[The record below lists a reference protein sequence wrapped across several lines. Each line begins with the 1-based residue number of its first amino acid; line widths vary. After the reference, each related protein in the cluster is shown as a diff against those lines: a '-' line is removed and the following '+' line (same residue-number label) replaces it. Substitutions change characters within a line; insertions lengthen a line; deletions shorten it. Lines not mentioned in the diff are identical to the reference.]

1 MGKKSAK
8 DKSPK
13 VGDLHIISDPKD
25 YVVTGILENDF
36 PGLCRQIGVTH
47 CPIVSTKHSQA
58 IVTQTVS
65 SLPSSKRSKEDKKS
79 PQSQHSSVTK
89 YSDEIQP
96 PLGFN
101 PTTFKLCKTLEYL
114 KPKIIV
120 QQENPDKPETVN
132 EVSIKVK
139 YHEIHYYIELPSRTQ
154 RKT

>member
-58 IVTQTVS
+58 IITQTVS

-89 YSDEIQP
+89 YSD
-96 PLGFN
+96 
-101 PTTFKLCKTLEYL
+101 
-114 KPKIIV
+114 
-120 QQENPDKPETVN
+120 
-132 EVSIKVK
+132 VK
-139 YHEIHYYIELPSRTQ
+139 FL
-154 RKT
+154 RKTQSLSKYKLVKIRDTLPRKSVFICHVYK